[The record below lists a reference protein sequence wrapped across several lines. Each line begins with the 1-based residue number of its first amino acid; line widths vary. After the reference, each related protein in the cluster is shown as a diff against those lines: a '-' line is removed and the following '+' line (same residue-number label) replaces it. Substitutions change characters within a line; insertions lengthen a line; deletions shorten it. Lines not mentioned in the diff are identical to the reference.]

1 MHHKNETLS
10 TLGGL
15 CVCERQNDEGLG
27 VIQHKWK
34 CITYQK

>member
-15 CVCERQNDEGLG
+15 VCERQKDEGLG
-27 VIQHKWK
+27 VIQHQLK
-34 CITYQK
+34 CKTYQK